1 MTGRILRRLATLVV
15 ALLLAYAALLVGI
28 FVVMRQ
34 PPDRFGRIMARM
46 PTAVF
51 MIVPFE
57 PMWTVARA
65 GNLEVGDNAPDFVL
79 RTADRKRHEQQPET
93 HVQLSSFRGRQP
105 VVLVFGSYT

>member
-34 PPDRFGRIMARM
+34 PPDRFGQIMARM

-65 GNLEVGDNAPDFVL
+65 GKLDVGDLAPDFVL
-79 RTADRKRHEQQPET
+79 RTADKKRNEQPE